1 MKIIGL
7 TGGIGSGKSEI
18 ARTLLDLGALV
29 ISADQISHE
38 VYRKGSDGW
47 DDLVGTF
54 GDQIIGLDGEINR
67 DKLSNIVFSN
77 PNDLSKLNSLI
88 HPPARALIAN
98 RLDEARNAGETV
110 VVVEAAVLLEAG
122 WDDLV
127 DEIWVSKVSEDQVVS
142 RVVGSRGIDASAVRA
157 RIKAQMSQA
166 ERENRADIVIDNTGD
181 IDNLKKIVIGIWH
194 ERVNPRITRRVLNR

>member
-47 DDLVGTF
+47 YDLVGTF

-88 HPPARALIAN
+88 HPPTRALIAN

-142 RVVGSRGIDASAVRA
+142 RVVGSRGIDASAVRV